1 MTPSI
6 PTFKRPKLCDLP
18 FYDCI
23 KEVVFIATLEGVIL
37 DANEAIVALLG
48 VQLIAINGQ
57 NFLTFIANEASAQQC
72 KGYLKRQESVKD
84 VEVVFKDAQGA
95 LKPCALS
102 LCFKEDEGEGR
113 VVQGIIANQT
123 QQVSI
128 EQAAL
133 QAEKMAATGRLV
145 RTLAHEVRNPLSNI
159 LLALEQISVDEARQE
174 QQLFLNII
182 RRNSNRIY
190 DLISELLYTSRPA
203 EHFFE
208 PQLLPPIIQG
218 VINAIQDKLQ
228 LHHMQLCT
236 HIDSRDTKL
245 LLDKEKLHIALLNII
260 NNAIDA
266 MQPKKGI
273 LTISLAY
280 TDSQAILTIADN
292 GVGMSEEH
300 LNRIFEPY
308 FTQKSK
314 GLGLGLTITLNVIQV
329 HKALL
334 HVVSELH
341 VGTTFQISFPL
352 EEMG

>member
-1 MTPSI
+1 MTSSTPL
-6 PTFKRPKLCDLP
+6 FKRPKLSDLP

-23 KEVVFIATLEGVIL
+23 KEGVFIANVKGVLL

-48 VQLIAINGQ
+48 VPLAAINAH
-57 NFLTFIANEASAQQC
+57 NLLSFIANEGSAQQC
-72 KGYLKRQESVKD
+72 KTYLQLQQPVKNI
-84 VEVVFKDAQGA
+84 EVIFKDAQGA

-102 LCFKEDEGEGR
+102 LCFKEDAAEG
-113 VVQGIIANQT
+113 VLVHGIISNQT

-159 LLALEQISVDEARQE
+159 LLALEQISVDESRQE

-208 PQLLPPIIQG
+208 QQTLQPIIHG

-236 HIDSRDTKL
+236 HIDSRETML
-245 LLDKEKLHIALLNII
+245 LLDKEKLHIALLNIL

-266 MQPKKGI
+266 MLPKKGV

-280 TDSQAILTIADN
+280 TDSQAVLTIADN

-314 GLGLGLTITLNVIQV
+314 GLGLGLTITLNVIQA
-329 HKALL
+329 HRALL

-352 EEMG
+352 EG